1 MTDHDDIAIAANDV
15 LRYLVDAIDPTLWD
29 ENDPPTTTTHALQKR
44 ALELHAEVE
53 RLRAQGQ
60 TVLEPQPGRRYEAV
74 DERCNHIVDVIEWD
88 DGGATI
94 ICLTC
99 GAEAAGPTPDHA
111 LAAIHHTEAT

>member
-1 MTDHDDIAIAANDV
+1 MTDVDTVIADYHAGRAERDPYDDLGV
-15 LRYLVDAIDPTLWD
+15 LI
-29 ENDPPTTTTHALQKR
+29 
-44 ALELHAEVE
+44 AEVE
-53 RLRAQGQ
+53 RLRAQRQ

-94 ICLTC
+94 ICLGC

-111 LAAIHHTEAT
+111 FTDIEHGAAVLTP